1 MKSKD
6 IPSSGQTGARPSD
19 TGQRQQILSS
29 SKVKFTPLFPV
40 RRQPP
45 SHPTDE
51 SPGSRHA
58 SLALTC
64 VEPGSPALQESPL
77 QPEGKGAEA
86 PGALHPEQLPPGR
99 GDSGA
104 SAACSSWF
112 SRICVQCTSA
122 WISRGSARFS
132 SCCSLLGLP
141 TRGPGSRGGGER
153 GREDGKKEGRKTGE
167 CEQSRDGGSRHHRTG
182 NRGKVTI
189 FARISMK
196 QKQAKTENQ
205 CMCAHTH
212 THTRLLLIQ
221 CDSVPWSLST

>member
-1 MKSKD
+1 M
-6 IPSSGQTGARPSD
+6 
-19 TGQRQQILSS
+19 GQRQQILSS

-40 RRQPP
+40 RGEPP

-64 VEPGSPALQESPL
+64 VEPGSPALQESAL
-77 QPEGKGAEA
+77 QPEGKRAEA
-86 PGALHPEQLPPGR
+86 PGALQPEQLPPGG

-104 SAACSSWF
+104 RAGRSSWL

-122 WISRGSARFS
+122 WISSGSAGFS

-141 TRGPGSRGGGER
+141 TRGPGSRGGEGEG
-153 GREDGKKEGRKTGE
+153 GREDGREEGRKTGE
-167 CEQSRDGGSRHHRTG
+167 CKQSRDGGSRHHRTG

-189 FARISMK
+189 FARISAK

-205 CMCAHTH
+205 CVRVCTHTH
-212 THTRLLLIQ
+212 THTPLLLA
-221 CDSVPWSLST
+221 SVTRPWFSVIPPLAASVHVRCTRSV